1 MIVSMSRA
9 HRTFSVLAENL
20 DERIKVIQVIYQIS
34 RVTKLLETVG
44 KREREMNKR

>member
-9 HRTFSVLAENL
+9 HRTLPVSTVTLN
-20 DERIKVIQVIYQIS
+20 ERIKVIQVIYQIS
-34 RVTKLLETVG
+34 RVTKFLETVG